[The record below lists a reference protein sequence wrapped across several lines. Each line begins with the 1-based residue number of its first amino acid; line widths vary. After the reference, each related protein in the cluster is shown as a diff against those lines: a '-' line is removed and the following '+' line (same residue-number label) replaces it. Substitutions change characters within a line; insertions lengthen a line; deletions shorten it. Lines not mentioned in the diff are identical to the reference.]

1 MMFLRL
7 NKNPALREQEERS
20 RRMTNEQWKQ
30 VEEALLKFVLRVSEG
45 KTTSETEIEILP
57 EVVKVL
63 AEIS

>member
-1 MMFLRL
+1 
-7 NKNPALREQEERS
+7 
-20 RRMTNEQWKQ
+20 MTNEQWKQ